1 MTNLFMIF
9 DPISKFSFNWMSLS
23 FFLILTPLNYWLIFS
38 RWSMLWFNILLN
50 FYKNFKLINH
60 LFLNKI
66 FIYINLMSLIFFC
79 NLMNLFPYI
88 FPSPSHL
95 IFSLS
100 MAMPLWLSFMIWSH
114 LNNMNHMLNHFV
126 PQSTPIMLIPLMIY
140 IELISNIIRPLTLM
154 IRLTANIITG
164 HLLMFLL
171 NKLNFS
177 MILLIILIN
186 LMMILLEVSIS
197 FIQALVFSML
207 TFMYSKEIE

>member
-1 MTNLFMIF
+1 MINLFMIF
-9 DPISKFSFNWMSLS
+9 DPISKFSFNWMSLI
-23 FFLILTPLNYWLIFS
+23 FFLILIPLNYWLTFS

-50 FYKNFKLINH
+50 FYKNFKLINN

-88 FPSPSHL
+88 FPSPSHM

-100 MAMPLWLSFMIWSH
+100 MALPLWLSFMIWSYI
-114 LNNMNHMLNHFV
+114 NNLNHMLSHLV
-126 PQSTPIMLIPLMIY
+126 PQNTPVLLIPLMIY
-140 IELISNIIRPLTLM
+140 IELISNFIRPLTLM

-186 LMMILLEVSIS
+186 LMMILLEISIS

>member
-1 MTNLFMIF
+1 MINLFMIF
-9 DPISKFSFNWMSLS
+9 DPISKFSFNWMSLI
-23 FFLILTPLNYWLIFS
+23 FFLILIPLNYWLTFS

-50 FYKNFKLINH
+50 FYKNFKLINN

-88 FPSPSHL
+88 FPSPSHM

-100 MAMPLWLSFMIWSH
+100 MALPLWLSFMIWSYI
-114 LNNMNHMLNHFV
+114 NNLNHMLSHLV
-126 PQSTPIMLIPLMIY
+126 PQNTPILLIPLMIY
-140 IELISNIIRPLTLM
+140 IELISNFIRPLTLM

-186 LMMILLEVSIS
+186 LMMILLEISIS